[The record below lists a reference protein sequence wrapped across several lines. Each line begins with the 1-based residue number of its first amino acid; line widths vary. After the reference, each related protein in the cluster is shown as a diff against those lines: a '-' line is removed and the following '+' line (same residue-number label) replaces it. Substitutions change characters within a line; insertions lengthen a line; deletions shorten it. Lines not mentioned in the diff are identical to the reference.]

1 MFYNIFVEFYKK
13 IKEKT
18 NMSKIYDCIIIGG
31 GTSGISA
38 LLYLGR
44 GLTNSLLIES
54 KIIGG
59 QITNTPNIENY
70 LGLGD
75 IDTYDYIENIKNHAM
90 QFAPEAIVYDEV
102 SEIVDIDKGI
112 KILKTAD
119 GEEYQTKSLILS
131 MGASTRKANIK
142 GEAEFM
148 GRGVSTCAT
157 CDGAFFRDKE
167 VAIVG
172 GGESAFEEALFLTR
186 FVSKIYLVHRRQGFR
201 ASEIAIKRL
210 KDTGKVEFI
219 LDSVIDEIYGEAKVL
234 GIKIKNVLTN
244 DITDKK
250 IDGVFMFI
258 GHDPNTSIVENTT
271 LELSESK
278 YIKTDINMHT
288 NIDGVF
294 ACGDIIE
301 KNVRQLI
308 SAAGDGAVA
317 ATEAIKYL
325 ETL

>member
-1 MFYNIFVEFYKK
+1 
-13 IKEKT
+13 
-18 NMSKIYDCIIIGG
+18 MSKTYDCIIIGG

-54 KIIGG
+54 KVIGG
-59 QITNTPNIENY
+59 QIASTPNIENY

-102 SEIVDIDKGI
+102 TSIADIDKDI
-112 KILKTAD
+112 KTIKTAD
-119 GEEYQTKSLILS
+119 GEEYQAKALILS
-131 MGASTRKANIK
+131 MGASSRKMNIK
-142 GEAEFM
+142 GEAQFL

-157 CDGAFFRDKE
+157 CDGAFFRNKE
-167 VAIVG
+167 IAVVG

-186 FVSKIYLVHRRQGFR
+186 FVSKIYLIHRRQGFR

-219 LDSVIDEIYGEAKVL
+219 LDSVIDEIYGDAKVT
-234 GIKIKNVLTN
+234 GIKIKNILTN
-244 DITDKK
+244 DITDQKVQG
-250 IDGVFMFI
+250 IFSFI
-258 GHDPNTSIVENTT
+258 GHDPNTLIIENTP
-271 LELSESK
+271 LELNKAK
-278 YIKTDINMHT
+278 YIKTDINMNT
-288 NIDGVF
+288 NIKGVF

-317 ATEAIKYL
+317 ATEAIKYI
-325 ETL
+325 ETFKS